1 MAGEKQREQ
10 SRVESRQSRVRGRSV
25 GEEGSKKCIIMH
37 VWDGFSEKV
46 HYNAV
51 FWDGKNSEK
60 ALNAEVAETLR
71 KDLREIGEDEPIR
84 GHNLWAT

>member
-1 MAGEKQREQ
+1 
-10 SRVESRQSRVRGRSV
+10 
-25 GEEGSKKCIIMH
+25 MH

-51 FWDGKNSEK
+51 FGDGKNKEK

-71 KDLREIGEDEPIR
+71 KNLREMGEDEPIR